1 MDIVLYTFLQLLRS
15 GSFGLSARVRPL
27 SPYKWKKVVELTCLH
42 DVADLIWKGVQRQ
55 SAIPTMNIPGPQRDE
70 IAKRAGVKRLS
81 MADHYPLSTAT
92 LPGKR
97 ANQRLGTIKDESH
110 SKDVTRETL
119 LIFSL
124 LTHNT
129 ERMLNTGFHLRGL
142 IDLGVALRAI
152 GDKVD
157 YVLIDKWLDQTSM
170 RRMAQLQASILMD
183 LFDFDADEFPFMRRK
198 EKNAGLLAV
207 KCIPNIQMLSN
218 PGDENAEGYMN
229 DNKRRL
235 SKGIHRMNIYFRYS
249 PSGSFKS
256 MLNSMADGLSQIEE

>member
-1 MDIVLYTFLQLLRS
+1 MDIILYTFLQLLRS
-15 GSFGLSARVRPL
+15 GSFGLPARVRPL
-27 SPYKWKKVVELTCLH
+27 SHYKWMKMTELTRLH
-42 DVADLIWKGVQRQ
+42 DVADFIWNGVQRQ
-55 SAIPTMNIPGPQRDE
+55 AATPTMNIPDQPRNE
-70 IAKRAGVKRLS
+70 IARWAGAARPS
-81 MADHYPLSTAT
+81 MSDRYPLSSAT

-97 ANQRLGTIKDESH
+97 ANQRLHAIKNESQ

-157 YVLIDKWLDQTSM
+157 YVLLDKWIDQTAM
-170 RRMAQLQASILMD
+170 RRMAQLQAGILID
-183 LFDFDADEFPFMRRK
+183 LFDFDADEFPFMRKK

-207 KCIPNIQMLSN
+207 RCIPHIQVLSGL
-218 PGDENAEGYMN
+218 GDEQVEGYMN

-235 SKGIHRMNIYFRYS
+235 SKGIHRMGIYFRYA
-249 PSGSFKS
+249 PAGSIKS